1 MKEFINRTEDVVE
14 EMMQGLAVLHPS
26 STRLLGH
33 KVMVRA
39 DPEQAH
45 VQQVAVIAGYI
56 SVGMLSA
63 AVSEKSSLRQAVTR
77 SSPRSRLSRK
87 SPVRF

>member
-1 MKEFINRTEDVVE
+1 MKKFINRPEDLAE

-45 VQQVAVIAGYI
+45 VQ
-56 SVGMLSA
+56 
-63 AVSEKSSLRQAVTR
+63 
-77 SSPRSRLSRK
+77 
-87 SPVRF
+87 